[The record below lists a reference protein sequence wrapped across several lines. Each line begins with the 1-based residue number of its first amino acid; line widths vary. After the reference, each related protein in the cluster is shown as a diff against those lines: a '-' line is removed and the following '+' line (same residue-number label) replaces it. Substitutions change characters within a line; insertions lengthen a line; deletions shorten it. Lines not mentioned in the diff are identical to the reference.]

1 MKVNKM
7 ITRCPS
13 GTVVWS
19 ATLLR
24 LYLKY
29 SNEKPDKYSSEFLQL
44 SFNTFTLL
52 GFQCF
57 FQDGV

>member
-7 ITRCPS
+7 ITQCPS

-29 SNEKPDKYSSEFLQL
+29 SNEKPDKYSSEFPQL
-44 SFNTFTLL
+44 SFNTFTLS
-52 GFQCF
+52 
-57 FQDGV
+57 GV